1 MRPRPTPTF
10 STTPT
15 FTTSKRSACNRCRAQ
30 KLRCPPREKGE
41 QACER
46 CIRLGAQCVTGYS
59 NISTKGGGQVAK
71 KQSQGGTTSNRP
83 APAKLDLGQSL
94 GPETVQVPL
103 TISSPF
109 FPSTTSTDNDPATW
123 SWAGNGQAHFSPV
136 GPSDTLPFS
145 FPDGN
150 LDLWAN
156 ALSYLGSA
164 NFGEGEGNL
173 SGDLEDMGGLS
184 FPEEEQSRNA
194 CKPFEVKQPP
204 SPSNTSH
211 TLETDQRL
219 STLGLDLSIRLQQC
233 VVANSRPWD
242 STNGDSSCSSSLQRR
257 SSAATTE
264 GTDAMATDPNEI
276 GSTNCISFGHA
287 LRNTSE
293 FVAIIQS
300 YGAGRSTPQSPNS
313 SPSLGVIATLNVL
326 SVYLQVIAIYDHL
339 LGRLHE
345 QLYNS
350 TSQAGFNAES
360 FPALQTLPGLQ
371 LAGLSVIEGN
381 LQTKILIQ
389 AILHQLETIEN
400 LLGLPAEFRVADR
413 QDVHTK
419 GLLDDERARILMKA
433 AMTEGRYGT
442 QVAMDDPQ
450 EGSELGALA
459 SLKRNIQNIRQFLAA
474 GTL

>member
-1 MRPRPTPTF
+1 MRPRPAPTF

-41 QACER
+41 EACER

-59 NISTKGGGQVAK
+59 NISTKGGGQVAR
-71 KQSQGGTTSNRP
+71 KQSQGSTTSNRN
-83 APAKLDLGQSL
+83 APAKLNLGQSL

-103 TISSPF
+103 PVSSPF
-109 FPSTTSTDNDPATW
+109 LPSTTSTDDDPATW
-123 SWAGNGQAHFSPV
+123 SWAGRAQFSPV
-136 GPSDTLPFS
+136 GPSDTLPFT

-156 ALSYLGSA
+156 ALSYFDSG
-164 NFGEGEGNL
+164 NFGEGEGNV
-173 SGDLEDMGGLS
+173 SGDHEDMCGLS
-184 FPEEEQSRNA
+184 FPEKEQSRNA
-194 CKPFEVKQPP
+194 CKPFEVQQPP

-219 STLGLDLSIRLQQC
+219 STLGLNLSIRLQQC
-233 VVANSRPWD
+233 VVANNRPWD
-242 STNGDSSCSSSLQRR
+242 STNGDSSSSSSLQRG

-264 GTDAMATDPNEI
+264 GTDAMATDPSEI
-276 GSTNCISFGHA
+276 GSANCISFGHA

-313 SPSLGVIATLNVL
+313 SPSLGVIATLKIL
-326 SVYLQVIAIYDHL
+326 SVYLQVIAIYDRL
-339 LGRLHE
+339 LGQLHE
-345 QLYNS
+345 QLCNS

-360 FPALQTLPGLQ
+360 FPGLQTLPGLQ
-371 LAGLSVIEGN
+371 LAGLPVNEGN

-413 QDVHTK
+413 QNVHTR
-419 GLLDDERARILMKA
+419 GLLDDERARSLMKA

-442 QVAMDDPQ
+442 HVAMDDPQ

-459 SLKRNIQNIRQFLAA
+459 SLKRNIQNITQFLAA